1 MSATILGIGSRI
13 KHAKYGIG
21 AITRVTPS
29 TYQITFMQHGNI
41 ELPVTAEMEVIEAVE
56 PPKDALTLRDVERML
71 SNLLE
76 KWGGL
81 QETVDLA
88 DRWKGG
94 TLILKPADA
103 SLQAKEIPIETFFHK
118 IVMARDRL
126 RVMEQQINGS
136 NKLSDEEKVN
146 LQQYITRIYGSFT
159 TFNLLFKNKNHQFK
173 GTSTD

>member
-1 MSATILGIGSRI
+1 MSTTILGVGSRI
-13 KHAKYGIG
+13 KHARFGIG
-21 AITRVTPS
+21 AITRVSPAV
-29 TYQITFMQHGNI
+29 YQITFMLHGNI
-41 ELPVTAEMEVIEAVE
+41 ELPINTEFEVIEAVE
-56 PPKDALTLRDVERML
+56 PPKDAVTMRDVERLL

-81 QETVDLA
+81 QEVIDLA

-94 TLILKPADA
+94 TMILKPADND
-103 SLQAKEIPIETFFHK
+103 LQSKEIPIETFFHK
-118 IVMARDRL
+118 IVMARDRM
-126 RVMEQQINGS
+126 RVMEQQING
-136 NKLSDEEKVN
+136 NAKLTDEEKVN